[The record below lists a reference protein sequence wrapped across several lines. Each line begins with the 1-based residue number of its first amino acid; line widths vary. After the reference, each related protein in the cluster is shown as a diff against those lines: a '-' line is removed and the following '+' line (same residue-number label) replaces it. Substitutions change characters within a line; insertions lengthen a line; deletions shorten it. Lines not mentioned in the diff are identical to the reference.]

1 MKKNIIP
8 IINMVSLIIVIVA
21 VLYQHF
27 EKGGVKV
34 SGWGMLV
41 ILISVNLTHI
51 NHWKEYF
58 SQNTKCVTLEKNQW
72 AENKYLT
79 IYALDFNKTGG
90 RGCISVTANVAARLC
105 SEMHNASLTKDNIDL
120 QQRAEEINKILTPLN
135 KSLFIESNPS
145 PVKYAASLLNLS
157 LDDVRLPLVK
167 ITDSTKLSIKQALE
181 FANLI

>member
-51 NHWKEYF
+51 NHWKKYF
-58 SQNTKCVTLEKNQW
+58 KK
-72 AENKYLT
+72 
-79 IYALDFNKTGG
+79 
-90 RGCISVTANVAARLC
+90 
-105 SEMHNASLTKDNIDL
+105 
-120 QQRAEEINKILTPLN
+120 
-135 KSLFIESNPS
+135 
-145 PVKYAASLLNLS
+145 
-157 LDDVRLPLVK
+157 
-167 ITDSTKLSIKQALE
+167 
-181 FANLI
+181 